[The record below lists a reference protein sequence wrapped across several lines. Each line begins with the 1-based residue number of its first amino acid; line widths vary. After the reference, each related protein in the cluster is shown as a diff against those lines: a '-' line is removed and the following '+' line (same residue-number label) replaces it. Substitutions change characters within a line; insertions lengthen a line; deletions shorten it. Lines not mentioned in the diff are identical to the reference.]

1 METEGL
7 TPAASPR
14 EFVLAASQDRFGK
27 VRDLGIST
35 ITFKV
40 ARPDSSEL
48 FIAENLMRAK
58 GGPARHSHNTQ
69 DEWFFV
75 RQGEFVIEIGRQR
88 HILKPGD
95 SVWGPR
101 GVPHVWAYVSE
112 GEGSILFA
120 FNPPAMIEAF
130 FEAIA
135 ELHAPAPAEPDFWR
149 RFEMEWV
156 GPPLQV

>member
-1 METEGL
+1 METTGKSSA
-7 TPAASPR
+7 PSPR
-14 EFVLAASQDRFGK
+14 EFVLAASQDRFAK
-27 VRDLGIST
+27 VRNLGIST

-40 ARPDSSEL
+40 AGEDSSEL

-58 GGPARHSHNTQ
+58 GGPARHIHYTQ

-75 RQGEFVIEIGRQR
+75 RRGEFIIEVGQER
-88 HILKPGD
+88 HVLRPGD

-101 GVPHVWAYVSE
+101 GIPHTWAYTSE
-112 GEGSILFA
+112 GEGSILFV
-120 FNPPAMIEAF
+120 FNPAAKIEAF

-135 ELHAPAPAEPDFWR
+135 KLNSPAPSESQFWGPY
-149 RFEMEWV
+149 EMEWV

>member
-1 METEGL
+1 METIGE
-7 TPAASPR
+7 TPAPSPR
-14 EFVLAASQDRFGK
+14 EFVLAARQDRFGK

-40 ARPDSSEL
+40 AREDSSEL
-48 FIAENLMRAK
+48 FVAENLMRAK
-58 GGPARHSHNTQ
+58 GGPPRHIHYTQ

-75 RQGEFVIEIGRQR
+75 RQGEFLIEIGQERR
-88 HILKPGD
+88 LLKPGD

-101 GVPHVWAYVSE
+101 GISHVWAYTNE
-112 GEGSILFA
+112 GEGSILFV

-135 ELHAPAPAEPDFWR
+135 KLHSPAPSEPDFWR
-149 RFEMEWV
+149 RYEMEWA